1 ALPFWLSL
9 GTVPMACLGMAFGGI
24 WVLALPLY
32 CWTLFSILDAV
43 TGRNEDNPDTDT
55 PEDALYLYR
64 LLTMIW
70 FPVQFSVLCLM
81 LWFVP
86 QVGHLNMAEKVFLFI
101 GMGVMSSTIGINYS
115 HELMHQKPK
124 VERWLGDLLLATVL

>member
-1 ALPFWLSL
+1 MTTPPPTVDISSPRSALPFWLSL
-9 GTVPMACLGMAFGGI
+9 GTVPMAFLGMGFGGL

-55 PEDALYLYR
+55 PEDELYLYR

-70 FPVQFSVLCLM
+70 FPIQFSVLCFM
-81 LWFVP
+81 LWF
-86 QVGHLNMAEKVFLFI
+86 
-101 GMGVMSSTIGINYS
+101 
-115 HELMHQKPK
+115 
-124 VERWLGDLLLATVL
+124 